1 MAVEET
7 VHEKEMID
15 EKGGSEADGILET
28 SPDDLFEETDEV
40 NNEDDQQATRKTE
53 KLLIGK
59 NNKTR

>member
-15 EKGGSEADGILET
+15 EKGRSEADGILET